1 MKTILQ
7 FTFLIS
13 LVLSVTN
20 CGKTDYESIY
30 LEDIP
35 ANKYYSKDKMPDS
48 LTNIYGK
55 WKFIASSGGFHGG
68 GYGTDFDFLLLKK
81 NCIFGVIRNDS
92 LIAYGKLVLKPDNGC
107 MLCIFDPDRSAEIE
121 LCYDNEKYLVLTKD
135 TLNLNAPCCDR
146 FNIHLIREK

>member
-7 FTFLIS
+7 FSFLIS

-20 CGKTDYESIY
+20 CGKTDYESVY

-35 ANKYYSKDKMPDS
+35 ANKYYSKDNMPDS
-48 LTNIYGK
+48 YKNVYGT

-68 GYGTDFDFLLLKK
+68 GYGKDFDYLVLKK

-92 LIAYGKLVLKPDNGC
+92 LIAYGKLVLMADNEGL
-107 MLCIFDPDRSAEIE
+107 LCTFEADKSSKIE
-121 LCYDNEKYLVLTKD
+121 LLIDSEKYLILNKD
-135 TLNLNAPCCDR
+135 TLDLFAPCCDR

>member
-1 MKTILQ
+1 MKTLLQ

-35 ANKYYSKDKMPDS
+35 ANKYYSKDNMPDS
-48 LTNIYGK
+48 YKNVYGT

-68 GYGTDFDFLLLKK
+68 GYGKDFDYLVLKR

-92 LIAYGKLVLKPDNGC
+92 LLAYGKLVLMADNEGL
-107 MLCIFDPDRSAEIE
+107 LCTFEADKSSKIE
-121 LCYDNEKYLVLTKD
+121 LLNDSEKYLELNRD
-135 TLNLNAPCCDR
+135 TLNLHAPCCDR
-146 FNIHLIREK
+146 YNINLIREN